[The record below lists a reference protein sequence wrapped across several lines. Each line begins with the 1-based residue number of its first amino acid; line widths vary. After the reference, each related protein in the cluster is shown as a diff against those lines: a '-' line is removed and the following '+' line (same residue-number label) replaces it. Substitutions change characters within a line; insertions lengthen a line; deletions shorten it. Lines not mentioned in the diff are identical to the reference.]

1 VPSGLLALPTYLPT
15 RTWLLLILPPPSP
28 RRSLCRPEPDQID
41 PLHNTR
47 PEGLC
52 RCWKHVGGGG
62 VGDEVGSSLAP
73 VRVLV
78 VEDDPG
84 IAQALVRGLTA
95 DGFAV
100 DHADDGTEGLWL
112 AQTHSYQAIVLDLM
126 LPGANGWQICAALR
140 EGGDSTPILML
151 TAKDG
156 EYDEI
161 EGLETGADDYMTKPF
176 SYPVLLTRVRSLI
189 RRAGTSPS
197 ASVLAAGDLV
207 LDPAARTVHRGGTE
221 VELSPRAF
229 AVLEYM
235 MNQAGLVVSKQS
247 ILANVWDHA
256 FDGDPNIVE
265 VYVSRIR
272 TAVDTA
278 FGRSA
283 IETVRGVGY
292 RLAADG
298 G

>member
-1 VPSGLLALPTYLPT
+1 M
-15 RTWLLLILPPPSP
+15 
-28 RRSLCRPEPDQID
+28 Q
-41 PLHNTR
+41 
-47 PEGLC
+47 
-52 RCWKHVGGGG
+52 
-62 VGDEVGSSLAP
+62 

-112 AQTHSYQAIVLDLM
+112 AQTHPYSAIILDLM
-126 LPGANGWQICAALR
+126 LPGTNGWQVCAALR
-140 EGGDSTPILML
+140 SEGSTTPIMML

-176 SYPVLLTRVRSLI
+176 SYQVLLTRLRALI
-189 RRAGTSPS
+189 RRSGTSPDTS
-197 ASVLAAGDLV
+197 GLRCGDLV
-207 LDPAARTVHRGGTE
+207 LDPAARTVQRGDVE

-235 MNQAGLVVSKQS
+235 TNQAGLVVSKQS

-256 FDGDPNIVE
+256 FEGDPNIVE

-272 TAVDTA
+272 TTIDTA
-278 FGRSA
+278 FDRSA
-283 IETVRGVGY
+283 IETIRGVGY

>member
-1 VPSGLLALPTYLPT
+1 MRL
-15 RTWLLLILPPPSP
+15 
-28 RRSLCRPEPDQID
+28 
-41 PLHNTR
+41 
-47 PEGLC
+47 
-52 RCWKHVGGGG
+52 
-62 VGDEVGSSLAP
+62 
-73 VRVLV
+73 LV

-112 AQTHSYQAIVLDLM
+112 AQSHPYAAIILDLM
-126 LPGANGWQICAALR
+126 LPGTNGWQICASLR
-140 EGGDSTPILML
+140 EAGQMTPILML

-176 SYPVLLTRVRSLI
+176 NYQILLTRLRALI
-189 RRAGTSPS
+189 RRASATPTS
-197 ASVLAAGDLV
+197 AILRAGDLA
-207 LDPAARTVHRGGTE
+207 LDPAARTVCRGETE
-221 VELSPRAF
+221 IELSPRAF
-229 AVLEYM
+229 AVLEFL
-235 MNQAGLVVSKQS
+235 MNQAGVVVSKQS

-272 TAVDTA
+272 TAIDTA
-278 FGRSA
+278 FDRSA
-283 IETVRGVGY
+283 IETIRGVGY

>member
-1 VPSGLLALPTYLPT
+1 M
-15 RTWLLLILPPPSP
+15 
-28 RRSLCRPEPDQID
+28 
-41 PLHNTR
+41 
-47 PEGLC
+47 
-52 RCWKHVGGGG
+52 
-62 VGDEVGSSLAP
+62 
-73 VRVLV
+73 RVLV

-84 IAQALVRGLTA
+84 IAQALVRGLSA

-112 AQTHSYQAIVLDLM
+112 ARTNPYAAIVLDLM
-126 LPGANGWQICAALR
+126 LPGTNGWQVCAQLR
-140 EGGDSTPILML
+140 EAGDTTPILML

-176 SYPVLLTRVRSLI
+176 SYPVLLTRLRALI
-189 RRAGTSPS
+189 RRSGTTP
-197 ASVLAAGDLV
+197 AESVLRAGDLV
-207 LDPAARTVHRGGTE
+207 VNPSTRSVHRGDTE
-221 VELSPRAF
+221 IELSPRAF
-229 AVLEYM
+229 AVLEFM
-235 MNQAGLVVSKQS
+235 MQQTGFVVSKES

-272 TAVDTA
+272 GAVDTA

>member
-1 VPSGLLALPTYLPT
+1 M
-15 RTWLLLILPPPSP
+15 
-28 RRSLCRPEPDQID
+28 Q
-41 PLHNTR
+41 
-47 PEGLC
+47 
-52 RCWKHVGGGG
+52 
-62 VGDEVGSSLAP
+62 

-112 AQTHSYQAIVLDLM
+112 AQTHPYSAIILDLM
-126 LPGANGWQICAALR
+126 LPGTNGWQVCAALR
-140 EGGDSTPILML
+140 SEGSTTPSMML

-176 SYPVLLTRVRSLI
+176 SYQVLLTRLRALI
-189 RRAGTSPS
+189 RRSGISPDTSG
-197 ASVLAAGDLV
+197 LRCGDLV
-207 LDPAARTVHRGGTE
+207 LDPAARTVQRGDVE

-256 FDGDPNIVE
+256 FEGDPNIVE

-272 TAVDTA
+272 TTIDTA
-278 FGRSA
+278 FDRSA
-283 IETVRGVGY
+283 IETIRGVGY
-292 RLAADG
+292 RLPADG

>member
-1 VPSGLLALPTYLPT
+1 
-15 RTWLLLILPPPSP
+15 
-28 RRSLCRPEPDQID
+28 
-41 PLHNTR
+41 
-47 PEGLC
+47 
-52 RCWKHVGGGG
+52 
-62 VGDEVGSSLAP
+62 
-73 VRVLV
+73 
-78 VEDDPG
+78 
-84 IAQALVRGLTA
+84 
-95 DGFAV
+95 
-100 DHADDGTEGLWL
+100 
-112 AQTHSYQAIVLDLM
+112 M
-126 LPGANGWQICAALR
+126 
-140 EGGDSTPILML
+140 ML

-176 SYPVLLTRVRSLI
+176 SYQVLLTRLRALI
-189 RRAGTSPS
+189 RRSGISPDTSG
-197 ASVLAAGDLV
+197 LRCGDLV
-207 LDPAARTVHRGGTE
+207 LDPAARTVQRGDVE

-256 FDGDPNIVE
+256 FEGDPNIVE

-272 TAVDTA
+272 TTIDTA
-278 FGRSA
+278 FDRSA
-283 IETVRGVGY
+283 IETIRGVGY

>member
-1 VPSGLLALPTYLPT
+1 
-15 RTWLLLILPPPSP
+15 
-28 RRSLCRPEPDQID
+28 
-41 PLHNTR
+41 
-47 PEGLC
+47 
-52 RCWKHVGGGG
+52 
-62 VGDEVGSSLAP
+62 

-112 AQTHSYQAIVLDLM
+112 AQSQPYAAIVLDLM
-126 LPGANGWQICAALR
+126 LPGTNGWQVCATLR
-140 EGGDSTPILML
+140 DAGDTTPILML

-176 SYPVLLTRVRSLI
+176 SYPVLLTRLRALL
-189 RRAGTSPS
+189 RRAGASP
-197 ASVLAAGDLV
+197 ADTVLRAGDLA
-207 LDPAARTVHRGGTE
+207 LDPAARTVHRGHTE
-221 VELSPRAF
+221 IELSPRAF
-229 AVLEYM
+229 AVLEFLIG
-235 MNQAGLVVSKQS
+235 QAGLVVSKQS

-278 FGRSA
+278 FDRSA

>member
-1 VPSGLLALPTYLPT
+1 
-15 RTWLLLILPPPSP
+15 
-28 RRSLCRPEPDQID
+28 
-41 PLHNTR
+41 
-47 PEGLC
+47 
-52 RCWKHVGGGG
+52 
-62 VGDEVGSSLAP
+62 

-84 IAQALVRGLTA
+84 IAHALVRGLTA
-95 DGFAV
+95 DGFTV
-100 DHADDGTEGLWL
+100 DHADDGSEGLWL
-112 AQTHSYQAIVLDLM
+112 AETHPYAAIVLDLM
-126 LPGANGWQICAALR
+126 LPGTTGWQICAALR
-140 EGGDSTPILML
+140 AAGDTTPILML

-161 EGLETGADDYMTKPF
+161 EGLETGADDYMVKPF
-176 SYPVLLTRVRSLI
+176 SYQVLLTRLRSLI

-197 ASVLAAGDLV
+197 TSVLRAGDLV
-207 LDPAARTVHRGGTE
+207 LDPSARTVHRGE
-221 VELSPRAF
+221 AEIELSPRAF

-256 FDGDPNIVE
+256 FEGDPNIVE
-265 VYVSRIR
+265 VYISRIR
-272 TAVDTA
+272 TAIDGA
-278 FGRSA
+278 FDRAA

>member
-1 VPSGLLALPTYLPT
+1 M
-15 RTWLLLILPPPSP
+15 
-28 RRSLCRPEPDQID
+28 
-41 PLHNTR
+41 
-47 PEGLC
+47 
-52 RCWKHVGGGG
+52 
-62 VGDEVGSSLAP
+62 
-73 VRVLV
+73 LV
-78 VEDDPG
+78 IEDDPG
-84 IAQALVRGLTA
+84 IALALTRGLTA

-112 AQTHSYQAIVLDLM
+112 AQTQPYAAIVLDLM
-126 LPGANGWQICAALR
+126 LPGTNGWQVCAALR
-140 EGGDSTPILML
+140 EAGDNTPVLML

-176 SYPVLLTRVRSLI
+176 SYPVLLTRLRALI
-189 RRAGTSPS
+189 RRAGISPTDP
-197 ASVLAAGDLV
+197 VLRAGDLA
-207 LDPAARTVHRGGTE
+207 LDPGARTVHRGDVE

-229 AVLEYM
+229 AVLEFM

-265 VYVSRIR
+265 VYGSRIR
-272 TAVDTA
+272 GAVDTA
-278 FGRSA
+278 FDRSA
-283 IETVRGVGY
+283 IETVRGIGY